1 MSGEKQRGAGER
13 GRSGGASV
21 DQTLIRELAAL
32 LSETDLTEI
41 EIEQN
46 GLRLRVARQ
55 PAAPPPAHAAAAFAT
70 PAAPPLPPAA
80 AAPQSAGVP
89 EVELSGHPGAVKSP
103 MVGTAYRAP
112 EPGASPFV
120 REGDQVKEGQTV
132 MIVEAMKTMNN
143 IPAHKSGTVTRI
155 FVENEQPVEFGDVM
169 MIIE

>member
-13 GRSGGASV
+13 GKGGGAV
-21 DQTLIRELAAL
+21 DQALIRELAAL

-55 PAAPPPAHAAAAFAT
+55 PGPSVPPHAAAPYAPPPA
-70 PAAPPLPPAA
+70 APQPAA
-80 AAPQSAGVP
+80 APETAGVP
-89 EVELSGHPGAVKSP
+89 EADLSGHPGAVKSP
-103 MVGTAYRAP
+103 MVGTAYRAS

-120 REGDQVKEGQTV
+120 RDGDQVKEGQTV

-155 FVENEQPVEFGDVM
+155 LVDNEQPVEFGDVL

>member
-1 MSGEKQRGAGER
+1 MSGEKQRGPAN
-13 GRSGGASV
+13 RSRTGGAVV
-21 DQTLIRELAAL
+21 DQSLIRELAAL

-41 EIEQN
+41 EVEQN

-55 PAAPPPAHAAAAFAT
+55 PAAAP
-70 PAAPPLPPAA
+70 PAAPAHFAAPSSVPA
-80 AAPQSAGVP
+80 AAPQPAAAP
-89 EVELSGHPGAVKSP
+89 ETDLSGHPGAIKSP

-120 REGDQVKEGQTV
+120 REGDAVKEGQTV

-143 IPAHKSGTVTRI
+143 IPAHKSGTI
-155 FVENEQPVEFGDVM
+155 SKILVENEQPVEFGDVL

>member
-13 GRSGGASV
+13 PKSGGATV
-21 DQTLIRELAAL
+21 DQALIRELAAL

-55 PAAPPPAHAAAAFAT
+55 FAAASAPVPHAPPAAPQPA
-70 PAAPPLPPAA
+70 PAPET
-80 AAPQSAGVP
+80 SGVT
-89 EVELSGHPGAVKSP
+89 EADLSGHPGAVKSP

-120 REGDQVKEGQTV
+120 REGDQVKEGQTI

-143 IPAHKSGTVTRI
+143 IPAHKSGTVSRI
-155 FVENEQPVEFGDVM
+155 LVENEQPVEFGDVLM
-169 MIIE
+169 VIE